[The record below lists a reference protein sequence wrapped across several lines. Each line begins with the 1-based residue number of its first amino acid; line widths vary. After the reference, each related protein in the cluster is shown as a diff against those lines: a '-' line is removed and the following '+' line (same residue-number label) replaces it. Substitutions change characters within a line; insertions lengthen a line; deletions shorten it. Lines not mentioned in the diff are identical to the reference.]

1 MASTY
6 GKTVTRLKA
15 YAPWAVVILL
25 VIVLWSAWYKRY
37 DLIERFVSAPP
48 WAHALETRT
57 VEVEKIVYID
67 KKDAEGEGI
76 VPDHVKASDN
86 LELTAVGV
94 VPPHEG
100 DTTIVSI
107 LDTGTGLTTLDIRQE
122 RPSLFALPNRK
133 ALGVRCDLTTSCNE
147 VTFYGAWEF
156 LRVGAI
162 HMEAYGEI
170 GTGKAYIGMGAEYR
184 F

>member
-1 MASTY
+1 M
-6 GKTVTRLKA
+6 TRLKA
-15 YAPWAVVILL
+15 YAPWAIVILVL
-25 VIVLWSAWYKRY
+25 IVLWSAWYKRHE
-37 DLIERFVSAPP
+37 LAERFVSAPP
-48 WAHALETRT
+48 WAHEIETRT
-57 VEVEKIVYID
+57 IEVPVIVYLD
-67 KKDAEGEGI
+67 KKDASKEGI

-122 RPSLFALPNRK
+122 RRSLFELPNRK
-133 ALGVRCDLTTSCNE
+133 ALGVRCDILKQCDE

-162 HMEAYGEI
+162 HVEAYGEV
-170 GTGKAYIGMGAEYR
+170 GADRAYIGAGLEYR